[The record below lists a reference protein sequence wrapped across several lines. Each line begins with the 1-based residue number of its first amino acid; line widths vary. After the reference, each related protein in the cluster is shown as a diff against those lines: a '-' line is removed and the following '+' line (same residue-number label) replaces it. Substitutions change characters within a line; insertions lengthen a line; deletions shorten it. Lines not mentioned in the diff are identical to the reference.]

1 MGWTQGRAYHQD
13 LRERVFQVADAG
25 TSVTGV
31 AKILR
36 VSVSYVS
43 KVLGRRRRT
52 GETTARPQRGH
63 VPAKLA
69 AYHAAIRDRVS
80 AVPDATLRE
89 LQVWLKETHQV
100 VASTTLIW
108 EVLRELKLTLK
119 KDRACRGTD
128 PAGCC
133 SGTVH
138 MARRATDAEP
148 DEIGIPRRD
157 RDQDE
162 YDTSLRPLGARHP
175 ADRPYPAWPLED
187 LEFHRRP
194 SGQRHGGSL
203 RVRRRDHGGDV
214 PQLY

>member
-25 TSVTGV
+25 TSVAGV

-119 KDRACRGTD
+119 KRPCMPRNRPGRMLLRRG
-128 PAGCC
+128 PHGAQ
-133 SGTVH
+133 SN
-138 MARRATDAEP
+138 RR
-148 DEIGIPRRD
+148 
-157 RDQDE
+157 
-162 YDTSLRPLGARHP
+162 
-175 ADRPYPAWPLED
+175 
-187 LEFHRRP
+187 
-194 SGQRHGGSL
+194 
-203 RVRRRDHGGDV
+203 
-214 PQLY
+214 